1 MIIHV
6 DLLMVLA
13 VVITTVTEKGIMFV
27 AMIAMATASVAP
39 ETFLKLSWGQGGTRG
54 SREGFRKNRILST

>member
-1 MIIHV
+1 MIVHV

-13 VVITTVTEKGIMFV
+13 VVITTVTAKGIMLV

-39 ETFLKLSWGQGGTRG
+39 ETFLKLS
-54 SREGFRKNRILST
+54 

>member
-13 VVITTVTEKGIMFV
+13 VVITTVTEKNIMSV
-27 AMIAMATASVAP
+27 TMSAMVNASMP
-39 ETFLKLSWGQGGTRG
+39 PKTFLKLSWGQGGSEG
-54 SREGFRKNRILST
+54 GREGFRKNRILST